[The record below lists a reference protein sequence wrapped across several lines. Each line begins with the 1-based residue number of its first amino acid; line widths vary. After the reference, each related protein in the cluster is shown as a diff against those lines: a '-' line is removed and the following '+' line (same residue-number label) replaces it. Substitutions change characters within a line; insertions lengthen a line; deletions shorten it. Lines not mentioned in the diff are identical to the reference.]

1 VSVEDAANVAA
12 GEEIPKPNLTTDTSR
27 VCEEF
32 APSGRLSSLL
42 AKLVMTALRKQSM
55 IHFSDGVQT
64 AAHSRLVLLFFF
76 PFSRPESTAKSRLR
90 MMMMVLRDMI
100 FPLPFSLTGPQLG
113 FPTR

>member
-42 AKLVMTALRKQSM
+42 AKLVMTALRKRSM

-64 AAHSRLVLLFFF
+64 AAHSRLVLLFFSF
-76 PFSRPESTAKSRLR
+76 PSRGLSRLQKA
-90 MMMMVLRDMI
+90 D
-100 FPLPFSLTGPQLG
+100 FG
-113 FPTR
+113 